1 MNLTKKL
8 IIPIILALTISAC
21 SKDEIKNN
29 ITSVLTIPSFYDS
42 SNYST
47 NTASILQIRTNFDGM
62 VTEIKKGRILNNPVS
77 ADLLTANFSN
87 GNPSIETFTTV
98 EFANQLKGDDGWFKS
113 LVNLSENTYSPD
125 SLISKG
131 GVFGGY
137 LFNANGVEPE
147 QIIEKGLFG
156 AALVNQV
163 IQLLSNNPTLI
174 SVDKALFL
182 VGATPHFKN
191 SGNAIHGVIADKY
204 LANYVARRDKN
215 DGNGFYSS
223 LKFNFI
229 KLQAAIKGGDAFNNN
244 KNEAIAKIK
253 MILEEANYATV
264 INYCH
269 SSIANL
275 SKTTLTETEKAA
287 TLHALNECVG
297 FSLGWKNVNGK
308 KITDTQIDE
317 IITLLNMP
325 ASGGGKP
332 ALFITDRVNQITK
345 LQTIIDKI
353 KTIYGFSNSQIDDFK
368 KNWVAEQAR

>member
-8 IIPIILALTISAC
+8 IIPTILALTISAC
-21 SKDEIKNN
+21 SKEETKN
-29 ITSVLTIPSFYDS
+29 TEVPLLTIPSFYDS
-42 SNYST
+42 TNYST
-47 NTASILQIRTNFDGM
+47 NIASILQIRTNFDGM
-62 VTEIKKGRILNNPVS
+62 VTEIKKGRILNNAVS

-98 EFANQLKGDDGWFKS
+98 EFANQLKGNEGWFKS

-125 SLISKG
+125 SLTSKG

-156 AALVNQV
+156 AALTNQV
-163 IQLLSNNPTLI
+163 IQLISNNPTLV
-174 SVDKALFL
+174 SVDKALYL

-229 KLQAAIKGGDAFNNN
+229 KLQAAIKGGATFNNE
-244 KNEAIAKIK
+244 KNEAITKIK
-253 MILEEANYATV
+253 TILEEANYATV

-287 TLHALNECVG
+287 TLHAINECIG
-297 FSLGWKNVNGK
+297 FGLGWKNVNGK
-308 KITDTQIDE
+308 KITDTQIEE
-317 IITLLNMP
+317 IITLLNFP
-325 ASGGGKP
+325 VNSSIKP

-353 KTIYGFSNSQIDDFK
+353 KSIYGFSNVQLEDFK